1 MWSVKCGI
9 RNVHS
14 APRTPHSALLP
25 IPTFVGWKAQPVSDR
40 IAPVPIN
47 VAIVE
52 DDARVRAEL
61 AKLIERAA
69 GFYCLGIYADG
80 ESALAD
86 IPRQKPDVV
95 LMDINLPGMS
105 GIDCVRRLKAV
116 LPSVQ
121 IIMLT
126 VYDEVGQLFKS
137 LMAGACGYL
146 LKRTPSDKLLEAI
159 TEARLGGA
167 PMTRKIARKIV
178 QYFNELGMVS
188 PEVGSL
194 SKREQETLALLAEG
208 FRYKE
213 IAEKLDISYNTVR
226 EYVHSVYQKLHVT
239 SRAEALLKYQHR
251 PDTARP
257 ASPPR

>member
-1 MWSVKCGI
+1 MQTK
-9 RNVHS
+9 
-14 APRTPHSALLP
+14 
-25 IPTFVGWKAQPVSDR
+25 
-40 IAPVPIN
+40 

-61 AKLIERAA
+61 AKLIDRAA
-69 GFYCLGIYADG
+69 GFGCLGTYADA
-80 ESALAD
+80 ESALAN
-86 IPRQKPDVV
+86 IPRQGPDVV

-105 GIDCVRRLKAV
+105 GIECVRSLKAA

-121 IIMLT
+121 IVMLT
-126 VYDEVGQLFKS
+126 VYDEVGQLFNS

-167 PMTRKIARKIV
+167 PMTRKIARKVV
-178 QYFNELGMVS
+178 QYFHRLGVVS
-188 PEVGSL
+188 PEMGSL

-213 IAEKLDISYNTVR
+213 IADKLGISFNTVR
-226 EYVHSVYQKLHVT
+226 EYVHSIYQKLHVT
-239 SRAEALLKYQHR
+239 SRAEAVLKFQR
-251 PDTARP
+251 DPATTSP